1 MTEWR
6 EVTIEELAEKI
17 AMGPFGSDIKV
28 ETFKPCGVP
37 IISGKHLHETRM
49 RDKGFNFISEEHADK
64 LSNANVFRGDVIF
77 THAGNIGQVSFIP
90 ENSKYER
97 YVISQRQF
105 YLRCNSNVLD
115 YEFIAYY
122 FKSPYGQYQL
132 LANANQTGVP
142 SLAQPVS
149 YLKSIKVLL
158 PSLTEQKAIAE
169 VLSSLDDKIDLLTRQ
184 NKTLEDLAQAY
195 FRKWFIEDASDEW
208 EVGKLGDEF
217 NITMGQSP
225 KGETYNDLK
234 IGLPFFQ
241 GKAEFGFRFPL
252 EKQYC
257 SEPIKI
263 ADKFDTLLSVRAPVG
278 ALNMAMYRCCIG
290 RGLAVPIH
298 KKGYK
303 HYTFYKMKSLQE
315 VFDTFDDDGTVFG
328 SISREKFLSI
338 DNVIPPEKLVC
349 SFDNF
354 ARHIDLKIY
363 ENTIQIRTL
372 AKLRDTLLPKL
383 INGEIRVKM

>member
-6 EVTIEELAEKI
+6 EQKLSDFMDFNPYTPLSKGIIAKKVTMEKLIPFNRKIQGYEDAVFSGGAKFKNGDTLVARITPCLENGKTAYVDFLDDEEVA
-17 AMGPFGSDIKV
+17 FGS
-28 ETFKPCGVP
+28 T
-37 IISGKHLHETRM
+37 
-49 RDKGFNFISEEHADK
+49 
-64 LSNANVFRGDVIF
+64 
-77 THAGNIGQVSFIP
+77 
-90 ENSKYER
+90 
-97 YVISQRQF
+97 
-105 YLRCNSNVLD
+105 
-115 YEFIAYY
+115 EFIVLRAKEGISDSRFIFY
-122 FKSPYGQYQL
+122 FAISDEFRDTAIQL
-132 LANANQTGVP
+132 MSGTSGRQRVDTEA
-142 SLAQPVS
+142 
-149 YLKSIKVLL
+149 LKRKVFTL
-158 PSLTEQKAIAE
+158 PPLPEQKAIAE

-195 FRKWFIEDASDEW
+195 FRKWFIEDASSEW

-278 ALNMAMYRCCIG
+278 ALNMALYKCCIG
-290 RGLAVPIH
+290 RGLAIPIH

-315 VFDTFDDDGTVFG
+315 LFNTFDDDGTVFG

-349 SFDNF
+349 YFDNF
-354 ARHIDLKIY
+354 AKYFDLKIY
-363 ENTIQIRTL
+363 ENTVQIRTL
-372 AKLRDTLLPKL
+372 SKLRDTLLPKL
-383 INGEIRVKM
+383 ISGEVRVNI

>member
-6 EVTIEELAEKI
+6 E
-17 AMGPFGSDIKV
+17 
-28 ETFKPCGVP
+28 C
-37 IISGKHLHETRM
+37 
-49 RDKGFNFISEEHADK
+49 K
-64 LSNANVFRGDVIF
+64 LGDVIVLNYGKALPEKKRVF
-77 THAGNIGQVSFIP
+77 GNIPVYSSAGLTGYHNESLVNGRGIIIGRKGTIGSVHFSYKPFWCI
-90 ENSKYER
+90 
-97 YVISQRQF
+97 
-105 YLRCNSNVLD
+105 D
-115 YEFIAYY
+115 TAYY
-122 FKSPYGQYQL
+122 ITDNEEYNLKYIYYLLQTLGLNELNEDSAVPGLNRNTAYQ
-132 LANANQTGVP
+132 QDISFP
-142 SLAQPVS
+142 P
-149 YLKSIKVLL
+149 L
-158 PSLTEQKAIAE
+158 PEQKAIAE

-184 NKTLEDLAQAY
+184 NKTLEDIAQAY
-195 FRKWFIEDASDEW
+195 FRKWFIEDACNKW

-225 KGETYNDLK
+225 RGETYNDLK

-263 ADKFDTLLSVRAPVG
+263 AEKFDTLLSVRAPVG

>member
-1 MTEWR
+1 MTGWKEEKLENIFYIVK
-6 EVTIEELAEKI
+6 EVYKPSNEHQYKYVGLEHIEQGTLRLNGWGYSNSVQSNKYFFKKDDILFGKLRPYFRKVIKAPFDGVCSTDIWVCRAKKDFDQNFLFYFLANQEFI
-17 AMGPFGSDIKV
+17 DTANSTDEG
-28 ETFKPCGVP
+28 
-37 IISGKHLHETRM
+37 TRM
-49 RDKGFNFISEEHADK
+49 PRADW
-64 LSNANVFRGDVIF
+64 N
-77 THAGNIGQVSFIP
+77 
-90 ENSKYER
+90 
-97 YVISQRQF
+97 
-105 YLRCNSNVLD
+105 
-115 YEFIAYY
+115 
-122 FKSPYGQYQL
+122 
-132 LANANQTGVP
+132 
-142 SLAQPVS
+142 
-149 YLKSIKVLL
+149 YLKKTTWIIPPL
-158 PSLTEQKAIAE
+158 PEQKAIAE
-169 VLSSLDDKIDLLTRQ
+169 VLSSFDDKINLLTRQ
-184 NKTLEDLAQAY
+184 NKTLENFAQAY
-195 FRKWFIEDASDEW
+195 FRKWFIEDACNKW

-217 NITMGQSP
+217 NVTMGQSP
-225 KGETYNDLK
+225 RGETYNDLK

-263 ADKFDTLLSVRAPVG
+263 AEKFDTLLSVRAPVG

-338 DNVIPPEKLVC
+338 DNVIPPENLVC

>member
-6 EVTIEELAEKI
+6 EEKLENI
-17 AMGPFGSDIKV
+17 FCIVKEV
-28 ETFKPCGVP
+28 FKPSNEQQFKYIGLEHIEQGSLRLNGWGYSNSVQSNKYFYKKDDVLFGKLRPYFRKIIKAPFDGVCSTD
-37 IISGKHLHETRM
+37 IWVCRAKNNFDQNFLFYFLANQEFVDTANSTDEGTRM
-49 RDKGFNFISEEHADK
+49 PRADWNFLKKTIW
-64 LSNANVFRGDVIF
+64 
-77 THAGNIGQVSFIP
+77 NIP
-90 ENSKYER
+90 
-97 YVISQRQF
+97 
-105 YLRCNSNVLD
+105 
-115 YEFIAYY
+115 
-122 FKSPYGQYQL
+122 P
-132 LANANQTGVP
+132 
-142 SLAQPVS
+142 
-149 YLKSIKVLL
+149 L
-158 PSLTEQKAIAE
+158 PEQKAIAE

-278 ALNMAMYRCCIG
+278 ALNMALYKCCIG
-290 RGLAVPIH
+290 RGLAIPIH

-315 VFDTFDDDGTVFG
+315 LFNTFDDDGTVFG

-349 SFDNF
+349 YFDNF
-354 ARHIDLKIY
+354 AKYFDLKIY
-363 ENTIQIRTL
+363 ENTVQIRTL
-372 AKLRDTLLPKL
+372 SKLRDTLLPKL
-383 INGEIRVKM
+383 INGEVRVNI

>member
-6 EVTIEELAEKI
+6 QFKLKDILEPDGYIR
-17 AMGPFGSDIKV
+17 GPFGSSLRRGELKNEGIPVYEQEHAIKGIRKFRYYIDQNKFNELKRFCVKTGDI
-28 ETFKPCGVP
+28 
-37 IISGKHLHETRM
+37 IISCSGTVGEVSVIKEE
-49 RDKGFNFISEEHADK
+49 DPKGIISQALLILRADK
-64 LSNANVFRGDVIF
+64 NVAYQPFL
-77 THAGNIGQVSFIP
+77 
-90 ENSKYER
+90 KY
-97 YVISQRQF
+97 F
-105 YLRCNSNVLD
+105 LM
-115 YEFIAYY
+115 
-122 FKSPYGQYQL
+122 SPYG
-132 LANANQTGVP
+132 
-142 SLAQPVS
+142 
-149 YLKSIKVLL
+149 KSSITSRSDGSVQVNIAKRQVIENIDILL
-158 PSLTEQKAIAE
+158 PPLPEQKAIAE

-184 NKTLEDLAQAY
+184 NKTLENFAQAY
-195 FRKWFIEDASDEW
+195 FRKWFIEDACNKW

-225 KGETYNDLK
+225 RGETYNDLK

-263 ADKFDTLLSVRAPVG
+263 AEKFDTLLSVRAPVG

>member
-1 MTEWR
+1 MTEWK
-6 EVTIEELAEKI
+6 E
-17 AMGPFGSDIKV
+17 
-28 ETFKPCGVP
+28 C
-37 IISGKHLHETRM
+37 
-49 RDKGFNFISEEHADK
+49 K
-64 LSNANVFRGDVIF
+64 LGDVVFFSNGKSRPDTSGYIPIYG
-77 THAGNIGQVSFIP
+77 GNGILEYTDQSNNDGETIIIGRVGAYCGSVYYENRPVWVSDNALAAKPKEQYYAKYLYYLLKFSDLNQYAEGSSHP
-90 ENSKYER
+90 LLTQSLLNSIDI
-97 YVISQRQF
+97 VFCDNI
-105 YLRCNSNVLD
+105 D
-115 YEFIAYY
+115 
-122 FKSPYGQYQL
+122 
-132 LANANQTGVP
+132 
-142 SLAQPVS
+142 
-149 YLKSIKVLL
+149 
-158 PSLTEQKAIAE
+158 EQKAIAE

-195 FRKWFIEDASDEW
+195 FRKWFIEDASSEW

-278 ALNMAMYRCCIG
+278 ALNMALYKCCIG
-290 RGLAVPIH
+290 RGLAIPIH

-315 VFDTFDDDGTVFG
+315 LFNTFDDDGTVFG

-349 SFDNF
+349 YFDNF
-354 ARHIDLKIY
+354 AKYFDLKIY
-363 ENTIQIRTL
+363 ENTVQIRTL
-372 AKLRDTLLPKL
+372 SKLRDTLLPKL
-383 INGEIRVKM
+383 ISGEVRVNI

>member
-6 EVTIEELAEKI
+6 ECKLKELADFNPDSLTAKSKLQFINYLDTGNITKGKI
-17 AMGPFGSDIKV
+17 DKIQYFNLLTDKVPSRAKRIVKKNDIIYSAVRPNQEHYGIIKNPVENMVVSTGFVVLRAKEDKCYSDFLYYFLTLP
-28 ETFKPCGVP
+28 ENT
-37 IISGKHLHETRM
+37 EY
-49 RDKGFNFISEEHADK
+49 
-64 LSNANVFRGDVIF
+64 LSNVAEDSTTAYPSI
-77 THAGNIGQVSFIP
+77 TPDIIMDMDISLPPLP
-90 ENSKYER
+90 EQ
-97 YVISQRQF
+97 I
-105 YLRCNSNVLD
+105 
-115 YEFIAYY
+115 
-122 FKSPYGQYQL
+122 
-132 LANANQTGVP
+132 
-142 SLAQPVS
+142 
-149 YLKSIKVLL
+149 
-158 PSLTEQKAIAE
+158 AIAE
-169 VLSSLDDKIDLLTRQ
+169 VLSSFDDKINLLTRQ
-184 NKTLEDLAQAY
+184 NKTLENFAQAY
-195 FRKWFIEDASDEW
+195 FRKWFIEDACNKW

-225 KGETYNDLK
+225 RGETYNDLK

-263 ADKFDTLLSVRAPVG
+263 AEKFDTLLSVRAPVG

>member
-6 EVTIEELAEKI
+6 E
-17 AMGPFGSDIKV
+17 
-28 ETFKPCGVP
+28 C
-37 IISGKHLHETRM
+37 
-49 RDKGFNFISEEHADK
+49 K
-64 LSNANVFRGDVIF
+64 LGDVITF
-77 THAGNIGQVSFIP
+77 QRGCDLPKDKMVRGIYPVVASNGIIGFHNEYTTENPCVTIGRSGNVGNPNIVYSRAWAHNTTLYIREYKNCDPVFI
-90 ENSKYER
+90 YYMLHTLDLGR
-97 YVISQRQF
+97 YASGSAVPTLNRNHIHSILISM
-105 YLRCNSNVLD
+105 
-115 YEFIAYY
+115 
-122 FKSPYGQYQL
+122 P
-132 LANANQTGVP
+132 P
-142 SLAQPVS
+142 
-149 YLKSIKVLL
+149 L
-158 PSLTEQKAIAE
+158 PEQKAIAE

-278 ALNMAMYRCCIG
+278 ALNMALYKCCIG
-290 RGLAVPIH
+290 RGLAIPIH

-315 VFDTFDDDGTVFG
+315 LFNTFDDDGTVFG

-349 SFDNF
+349 YFDNF
-354 ARHIDLKIY
+354 AKYFDLKIY
-363 ENTIQIRTL
+363 ENTVQIRTL
-372 AKLRDTLLPKL
+372 SKLRDTLLPKL
-383 INGEIRVKM
+383 ISGEVRVNI

>member
-6 EVTIEELAEKI
+6 E
-17 AMGPFGSDIKV
+17 
-28 ETFKPCGVP
+28 C
-37 IISGKHLHETRM
+37 
-49 RDKGFNFISEEHADK
+49 K
-64 LSNANVFRGDVIF
+64 LGDVIVLNYGKALPEKKRVF
-77 THAGNIGQVSFIP
+77 GNIPVYSSAGLTGYHNESLVNGRGIIIGRKGTIGSVHFSYKPFWCI
-90 ENSKYER
+90 
-97 YVISQRQF
+97 
-105 YLRCNSNVLD
+105 D
-115 YEFIAYY
+115 TAYY
-122 FKSPYGQYQL
+122 ITDNEEYNLKYIYYLLQTLGLNELNEDSAVPGLNRNTAYQ
-132 LANANQTGVP
+132 QDISFP
-142 SLAQPVS
+142 P
-149 YLKSIKVLL
+149 L
-158 PSLTEQKAIAE
+158 PEQKAIAE
-169 VLSSLDDKIDLLTRQ
+169 FLSSLDDKIDLLTRQ

-278 ALNMAMYRCCIG
+278 ALNMALYKCCIG

-315 VFDTFDDDGTVFG
+315 LFNTFDDDGTVFG

-349 SFDNF
+349 YFDNF
-354 ARHIDLKIY
+354 AKYFDLKIY
-363 ENTIQIRTL
+363 ENTVQIRTL
-372 AKLRDTLLPKL
+372 SKLRDTLLPKL
-383 INGEIRVKM
+383 ISGEVRVNI

>member
-6 EVTIEELAEKI
+6 EEKLENI
-17 AMGPFGSDIKV
+17 FCIVKEV
-28 ETFKPCGVP
+28 FKPSNEQQFKYIGLEHIEQGSLRLNGWGYSNSVQSNKYFFKKDDVLFGKLRPYFRKIIKAPFDGVCSTD
-37 IISGKHLHETRM
+37 IWVCRAKNNFDQNFLFYFLANQEFVDTANSTDEGTRM
-49 RDKGFNFISEEHADK
+49 PRADWSFLK
-64 LSNANVFRGDVIF
+64 KTIW
-77 THAGNIGQVSFIP
+77 NIP
-90 ENSKYER
+90 
-97 YVISQRQF
+97 
-105 YLRCNSNVLD
+105 
-115 YEFIAYY
+115 
-122 FKSPYGQYQL
+122 P
-132 LANANQTGVP
+132 
-142 SLAQPVS
+142 
-149 YLKSIKVLL
+149 L
-158 PSLTEQKAIAE
+158 PEQKAIAE

-184 NKTLEDLAQAY
+184 NKTLEDIAQAY
-195 FRKWFIEDASDEW
+195 FRKWFIEDACNKW

-225 KGETYNDLK
+225 RGETYNDLK

-263 ADKFDTLLSVRAPVG
+263 AEKFDTLLSVRAPVG

>member
-6 EVTIEELAEKI
+6 ECKLKDVCKYERISINPQKYKI
-17 AMGPFGSDIKV
+17 LQFVHYSFPAFDNNKTPEIQFGGQIKSSKYIV
-28 ETFKPCGVP
+28 KKGYILYNKLNVRFKRIWNINFET
-37 IISGKHLHETRM
+37 
-49 RDKGFNFISEEHADK
+49 
-64 LSNANVFRGDVIF
+64 
-77 THAGNIGQVSFIP
+77 P
-90 ENSKYER
+90 ENSICSSEFLPILATKCN
-97 YVISQRQF
+97 QD
-105 YLRCNSNVLD
+105 YLYYFLCSDELTDTMANSN
-115 YEFIAYY
+115 
-122 FKSPYGQYQL
+122 
-132 LANANQTGVP
+132 TGTSGSHQRIDP
-142 SLAQPVS
+142 NFLMK
-149 YLKSIKVLL
+149 YDILL
-158 PSLTEQKAIAE
+158 PPLPEQKAIAE

-195 FRKWFIEDASDEW
+195 FRKWFIEDASSEW

-278 ALNMAMYRCCIG
+278 ALNMALYKCCIG
-290 RGLAVPIH
+290 RGLAIPIH

-315 VFDTFDDDGTVFG
+315 LFNTFDDDGTVFG

-349 SFDNF
+349 YFDNF
-354 ARHIDLKIY
+354 AKYFDLKIY
-363 ENTIQIRTL
+363 ENTVQIRTL
-372 AKLRDTLLPKL
+372 SKLRDTLLPKL
-383 INGEIRVKM
+383 ISGEVRVNI

>member
-6 EVTIEELAEKI
+6 ECKLKDVCKYERISINPQKYKI
-17 AMGPFGSDIKV
+17 LQFVHYSFPAFDNNKTPEIQFGGQIKSSKYIV
-28 ETFKPCGVP
+28 KKGYILYNKLNVRFKRIWNINFET
-37 IISGKHLHETRM
+37 
-49 RDKGFNFISEEHADK
+49 
-64 LSNANVFRGDVIF
+64 
-77 THAGNIGQVSFIP
+77 P
-90 ENSKYER
+90 ENSICSSEFLPILATKCN
-97 YVISQRQF
+97 QD
-105 YLRCNSNVLD
+105 YLYYFLCSDELTDTMANSN
-115 YEFIAYY
+115 
-122 FKSPYGQYQL
+122 
-132 LANANQTGVP
+132 TGTSGSHQRIDP
-142 SLAQPVS
+142 NFLMK
-149 YLKSIKVLL
+149 YDILL
-158 PSLTEQKAIAE
+158 PPLPEQKAIAE

-278 ALNMAMYRCCIG
+278 ALNMALYKCCIG
-290 RGLAVPIH
+290 RGLAIPIH

-315 VFDTFDDDGTVFG
+315 LFNTFDDDGTVFG

-349 SFDNF
+349 YFDNF
-354 ARHIDLKIY
+354 AKYFDLKIY
-363 ENTIQIRTL
+363 ENTVQIRTL
-372 AKLRDTLLPKL
+372 SKLRDTLLPKL
-383 INGEIRVKM
+383 ISGEVRVNI

>member
-6 EVTIEELAEKI
+6 ECKLKELADFNPESLTTKNKLQFINYLDTGNITKGKI
-17 AMGPFGSDIKV
+17 DTIQYLNLSTDKVPSRAKRIVKKNDIIYSTVRPNQEHYGIIKN
-28 ETFKPCGVP
+28 P
-37 IISGKHLHETRM
+37 IDNMIVSTGFVVLRSKE
-49 RDKGFNFISEEHADK
+49 DKCDSNFLYYFLTLPENTEY
-64 LSNANVFRGDVIF
+64 LSNVAEDSTTAYPSITPDVIM
-77 THAGNIGQVSFIP
+77 NM
-90 ENSKYER
+90 
-97 YVISQRQF
+97 
-105 YLRCNSNVLD
+105 D
-115 YEFIAYY
+115 IA
-122 FKSPYGQYQL
+122 
-132 LANANQTGVP
+132 
-142 SLAQPVS
+142 
-149 YLKSIKVLL
+149 L
-158 PSLTEQKAIAE
+158 PPLPEQKAIAE

-195 FRKWFIEDASDEW
+195 FRKWFIEDASSEW

-278 ALNMAMYRCCIG
+278 ALNMALYKCCIG
-290 RGLAVPIH
+290 RGLAIPIH

-315 VFDTFDDDGTVFG
+315 LFNTFDDDGTVFG

-349 SFDNF
+349 YFDNF
-354 ARHIDLKIY
+354 AKYFDLKIY
-363 ENTIQIRTL
+363 ENTVQIRTL
-372 AKLRDTLLPKL
+372 SKLRDTLLPKL
-383 INGEIRVKM
+383 ISGEVRVNI

>member
-1 MTEWR
+1 MTEWIDQKLSEFMDFNPYTPLTKGSIAKKVSMECLTPFNR
-6 EVTIEELAEKI
+6 KIQGYEETVFFGGSKFKNGDTLLARITPCLENGKTAYVDFLNDEEVA
-17 AMGPFGSDIKV
+17 FGSTEFIVLRSKEGISDSKFIYYFSISDDFRDTAIQLMSGTTGRQRV
-28 ETFKPCGVP
+28 ETEALKQ
-37 IISGKHLHETRM
+37 K
-49 RDKGFNFISEEHADK
+49 
-64 LSNANVFRGDVIF
+64 VF
-77 THAGNIGQVSFIP
+77 T
-90 ENSKYER
+90 
-97 YVISQRQF
+97 
-105 YLRCNSNVLD
+105 
-115 YEFIAYY
+115 
-122 FKSPYGQYQL
+122 
-132 LANANQTGVP
+132 
-142 SLAQPVS
+142 
-149 YLKSIKVLL
+149 L
-158 PSLTEQKAIAE
+158 PPLPEQKAIAE

-195 FRKWFIEDASDEW
+195 FRKWFIEDASSEW

-278 ALNMAMYRCCIG
+278 ALNMALYKCCIG
-290 RGLAVPIH
+290 RGLAIPIH

-315 VFDTFDDDGTVFG
+315 LFNTFDDDGTVFG

-349 SFDNF
+349 YFDNF
-354 ARHIDLKIY
+354 AKYFDLKIY
-363 ENTIQIRTL
+363 ENTVQIRTL
-372 AKLRDTLLPKL
+372 SKLRDTLLPKL
-383 INGEIRVKM
+383 ISGEVRVNI

>member
-6 EVTIEELAEKI
+6 QFKLKDILEPDGYIR
-17 AMGPFGSDIKV
+17 GPFGSSLRRGELKNEGIPVYEQEHAIKGIRKFRYYIDQNKFNELKRFCVKTGDI
-28 ETFKPCGVP
+28 
-37 IISGKHLHETRM
+37 IISCSGTVGEVSVIKEE
-49 RDKGFNFISEEHADK
+49 DPKGIISQALLILRADK
-64 LSNANVFRGDVIF
+64 NVAYQPFL
-77 THAGNIGQVSFIP
+77 
-90 ENSKYER
+90 KY
-97 YVISQRQF
+97 F
-105 YLRCNSNVLD
+105 LM
-115 YEFIAYY
+115 
-122 FKSPYGQYQL
+122 SPYG
-132 LANANQTGVP
+132 
-142 SLAQPVS
+142 
-149 YLKSIKVLL
+149 KSSITSRSDGSVQVNIAKRQVIENIDILL
-158 PSLTEQKAIAE
+158 PPLPEQKAIAE

-195 FRKWFIEDASDEW
+195 FRKWFIEDASSEW

-278 ALNMAMYRCCIG
+278 ALNMALYKCCIG
-290 RGLAVPIH
+290 RGLAIPIH

-315 VFDTFDDDGTVFG
+315 LFNTFDDDGTVFG

-349 SFDNF
+349 YFDNF
-354 ARHIDLKIY
+354 AKYFDLKIY
-363 ENTIQIRTL
+363 ENTVQIRTL
-372 AKLRDTLLPKL
+372 SKLRDTLLPKL
-383 INGEIRVKM
+383 ISGEVRVNI